1 MVDIG
6 GGDVGQQGG
15 SFRDELRRQRL
26 ELKNL
31 LPLDIYE
38 TMVEAS
44 HIQQTLPFHDQ
55 ISPRHV
61 REFYRGFWQVYSYV
75 KGSVNAAKIN
85 QELIESIDEWF
96 KLMRFNYKETELVL
110 MGCDLF
116 LIFVQNM
123 QEWGIGRLFEKSIDP
138 SFMME
143 DVEDDLLLLEEPDEE
158 VIEDEVDGLD
168 ESVVEVDEGEGIPA
182 AANGGGSIINNN
194 NGDVGGGV

>member
-6 GGDVGQQGG
+6 GGVGQQVGQQGG

-38 TMVEAS
+38 CLVEAS
-44 HIQQTLPFHDQ
+44 LIQQTLPFGDQ

-61 REFYRGFWQVYSYV
+61 KGFYRGFWQVYMYV

-85 QELIESIDEWF
+85 PKLIESIDEWF
-96 KLMRFNYKETELVL
+96 KLMRLNSRDTELVL
-110 MGCDLF
+110 AGCELY

-143 DVEDDLLLLEEPDEE
+143 DVEDVALLLEEPNEE
-158 VIEDEVDGLD
+158 V
-168 ESVVEVDEGEGIPA
+168 VEEFEGIEGE
-182 AANGGGSIINNN
+182 
-194 NGDVGGGV
+194 

>member
-1 MVDIG
+1 MVDQG
-6 GGDVGQQGG
+6 EVGQPGG

-38 TMVEAS
+38 TLVEAS
-44 HIQQTLPFHDQ
+44 HIQQGLPFGDQ

-61 REFYRGFWQVYSYV
+61 KSFYRGFWQVYSYV

-85 QELIESIDEWF
+85 PELTASVDEWF
-96 KLMRFNYKETELVL
+96 RQMRLNSRDTDLVL
-110 MGCDLF
+110 LGCDLF

-143 DVEDDLLLLEEPDEE
+143 DVEDVALLLEEPDEE
-158 VIEDEVDGLD
+158 VVDFDEIDGIEGGL
-168 ESVVEVDEGEGIPA
+168 
-182 AANGGGSIINNN
+182 
-194 NGDVGGGV
+194 